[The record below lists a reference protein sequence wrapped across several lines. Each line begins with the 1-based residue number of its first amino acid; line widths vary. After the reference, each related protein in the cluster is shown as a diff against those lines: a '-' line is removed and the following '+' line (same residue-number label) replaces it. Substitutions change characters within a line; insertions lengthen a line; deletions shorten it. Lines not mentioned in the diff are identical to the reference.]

1 VTIEIRPLGTD
12 DQAWTRLNAIDAAA
26 FGGDPQE
33 PSPGNDHEVMEFD
46 RAVLAHDAG
55 ATVGCASAFSLD
67 LSVPGG
73 SVPTAGVTWVGVHP
87 AHRRRG
93 VMNALMRTLH
103 DAVHERGREP
113 LLALWASQGSL
124 YQRFGYG
131 VSSHSFQVSVPHHL
145 QLAHAPDTTT
155 VGLGVDLV
163 PAADDETATRAVF
176 DTARRD
182 RPGMPALN
190 DPWYQRAVADPES
203 ERGGG
208 SSLRTFVVSDPS
220 GPLAY
225 ARFRYHHEWSEGFG
239 DGRVDVR
246 EMVSVSADAT
256 AVLYRTLLGSD
267 LMTRTRLWNLP
278 VDDPILSWLSDPK
291 QLQLRRRDQLY
302 IRLGEV
308 GDALARR
315 CYTSDIDL
323 VLDVRDAFHPWNAG
337 RWRLSGGPS
346 GATCE
351 RTVDAADLSVDV
363 GVLGATYLGGTS
375 WGTLAQAG
383 YVEESSPGAIARAQA
398 AFGWPTAPWCP
409 FVF

>member
-1 VTIEIRPLGTD
+1 MTIEIRPLGTD
-12 DQAWTRLNAIDAAA
+12 EQAWARLNAIDAAA

-33 PSPGNDHEVMEFD
+33 PSPANDHGVMEFD
-46 RAVLAHDAG
+46 RAVLAHDGG
-55 ATVGCASAFSLD
+55 ATVGCASAFSLE
-67 LSVPGG
+67 LSVPGA
-73 SVPTAGVTWVGVHP
+73 SVPTTGVTWVGVHP

-93 VMNALMRTLH
+93 VMTALMRTVH
-103 DAVHERGREP
+103 DAAYAQGREP
-113 LLALWASQGSL
+113 LLALWASQGSI

-131 VSSHSFQVSVPHHL
+131 VASHSFQVSVPHHL
-145 QLAHAPDTTT
+145 QLAHAPDTATA
-155 VGLGVDLV
+155 GLAVELV
-163 PAADDETATRAVF
+163 SAADDESATRAVYES
-176 DTARRD
+176 ARRA
-182 RPGMPALN
+182 RPGMPALS

-208 SSLRTFVVSDPS
+208 SSLRTFVVTGPS
-220 GPLAY
+220 EPLAY
-225 ARFRYHHEWSEGFG
+225 ARFRYHHDWAEGFG

-246 EMVSVSADAT
+246 EMVSVDPGAT
-256 AVLYRTLLGSD
+256 AALYRTLLGSE
-267 LMTRTRLWNLP
+267 LMTSTRLWNLP
-278 VDDPILSWLSDPK
+278 VDDPVLTWLADPK

-315 CYTSDIDL
+315 CYTSDLDL
-323 VLDVRDAFHPWNAG
+323 VLDVRDDFHPWNAG
-337 RWRLSGGPS
+337 RWRLSGGVS

-351 RTVDAADLSVDV
+351 RTVDAAHLSVDV

-383 YVEESSPGAIARAQA
+383 YVEECSPGATARAHA